1 MWSEKAGINGKNRT
15 LDLIPL
21 VGPAETRVKERRLR
35 AMLSFKISGRSS
47 GILERKE
54 DRVNKQKQKKKD
66 TIDELHEKFSRAK
79 SAVVTHYSGINV
91 EQITELR
98 SKLRKA
104 QVEYRVVKNTLAKRA
119 AEGTGLAPLKD
130 HFVGPV
136 GIALGFEDVV
146 APAKVLFEFGKTQ
159 EKLQLKAGVLEGKLL
174 QPADIKAL
182 ATLPS
187 LNALRGKIVGLL
199 QAPASR
205 IVGVL
210 QAPAGQLARVVQ
222 AKADKG

>member
-1 MWSEKAGINGKNRT
+1 
-15 LDLIPL
+15 
-21 VGPAETRVKERRLR
+21 VGPAETRVKESIVRRFLLR
-35 AMLSFKISGRSS
+35 FPGCSS

-54 DRVNKQKQKKKD
+54 ESVNKQEKKD
-66 TIDELHEKFSRAK
+66 AIDELHKKFAGAK
-79 SAVVTHYSGINV
+79 AAVITGYSGINV

-104 QVEYRVVKNTLAKRA
+104 QVEYRVVKNTLAQRA
-119 AEGTGLAPLKD
+119 AVGTSLEPLKD
-130 HFVGPV
+130 YFVGPV
-136 GIALGFEDVV
+136 GIALGYDDVV
-146 APAKVLFEFGKTQ
+146 APAKVLFEFSKTQ
-159 EKLQLKAGVLEGKLL
+159 PKLQLKVGMLDGKLL
-174 QPADIKAL
+174 QQADVKAL

-210 QAPAGQLARVVQ
+210 AAPGGQIARVVK